1 VTLGEDQ
8 MPIEYTVSA
17 DGTTIGY
24 HQSGSGP
31 PVVLVHGTSG
41 AKSDWGLTTPQ
52 LELHLTVL
60 AMDRRGRGRSPDVH
74 PYAIEREFEDVV
86 AVVEAQNEPAHVVGV
101 SWGAICALGA
111 ARRSDKIRSL
121 VLYEPP
127 IGFLEHPGL
136 PSLVERTEELRDT
149 DDVDGILQA
158 FYDFLGE
165 SDALAF
171 LRGFPPAWNQMTRDA
186 LTIPRE
192 LRAGAAARL
201 EDLELTAVGQPTVI
215 LVGEL
220 SAEEFH
226 EGATRLADLLPN
238 ATVQKVPGQTHAAQ
252 ALAPEEFGRLV
263 RTAIDQAAA

>member
-1 VTLGEDQ
+1 
-8 MPIEYTVSA
+8 MPIEYATSA
-17 DGTTIGY
+17 DGTTIGS
-24 HQSGSGP
+24 HRSGNGP
-31 PVVLVHGTSG
+31 PIVLVHGTSG

-52 LELHLTVL
+52 LEPHFTVL
-60 AMDRRGRGRSPDVH
+60 AMDRRGRGRSPDVR

-86 AVVEAQNEPAHVVGV
+86 AVVEAQSEPAHVVGV

-111 ARRSDKIRSL
+111 ASRTDRIRSL

-136 PSLVERTEELRDT
+136 PGLVERTEALKEA
-149 DDVDGILQA
+149 DDADGILQA

-165 SDALAF
+165 SDALEF
-171 LRGFPPAWNQMTRDA
+171 LRSFPPAWTQMMRDA
-186 LTIPRE
+186 FTIPRE
-192 LRAGAAARL
+192 LRAGAARRL
-201 EDLELTAVGQPTVI
+201 EDLELDSVSQPTVV

-226 EGATRLADLLPN
+226 EGAARLADLLSN
-238 ATVQKVPGQTHAAQ
+238 AKVQTLPGQTHAAQ

-263 RTAIDQAAA
+263 REAVDRVPDGANR